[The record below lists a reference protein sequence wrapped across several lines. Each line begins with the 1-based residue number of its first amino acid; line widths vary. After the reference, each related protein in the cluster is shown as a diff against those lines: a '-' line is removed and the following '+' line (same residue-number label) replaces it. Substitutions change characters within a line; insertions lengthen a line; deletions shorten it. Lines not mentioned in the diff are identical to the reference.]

1 MLVTTRGIV
10 LHSLKYSET
19 SIIVRIYTEARG
31 LQSYLF
37 KGIRSPKSK
46 TKAGLFQPL
55 TLLEVVA
62 HLKEKSSLHTSKE
75 VRLCQPYLSI
85 PFDIR
90 KSSVALFINELLYKS
105 IREEETNQELFD
117 YLWRSCLLL
126 DSAEGSLNCFPL
138 VFTAELTHYLGI
150 QPQPGYTEKKTVF
163 NLREGQFQVMIPEA
177 DSYILPEHGKMFHSL
192 ITTSIAEQ
200 SGLHFK
206 PAVRRSLLDSML
218 LYYQIHIPGFK
229 PMNSHHILHSV
240 LS

>member
-1 MLVTTRGIV
+1 MLLTTKGIV

-37 KGIRSPKSK
+37 KGIRNPKSK

-55 TLLEVVA
+55 TLLEVVSYI
-62 HLKEKSSLHTSKE
+62 KEKTTLHTAKE
-75 VRLCQPYLSI
+75 VRLFQPYLSI

-105 IREEETNQELFD
+105 IREEEANQELFD
-117 YLWRSCLLL
+117 YLWKTCLLL
-126 DSAEGSLNCFPL
+126 DSTENPLNCFPL
-138 VFTAELTHYLGI
+138 VFTAELTCFLGI
-150 QPQPGYTEKKTVF
+150 QPQPGYSEKKTVF
-163 NLREGQFQVMIPEA
+163 NLRESQFQPVIPEKDA
-177 DSYILPEHGKMFHSL
+177 YILPEHGKLFNSL
-192 ITTSIAEQ
+192 IITTIDRQ
-200 SGLHFK
+200 SDLHFK
-206 PAVRRSLLDSML
+206 SSVRRSLLDSLL

>member
-1 MLVTTRGIV
+1 MLVTTKGIV

-62 HLKEKSSLHTSKE
+62 YIKEKTTLHTAKE
-75 VRLCQPYLSI
+75 VRLFQPYLSI

-90 KSSVALFINELLYKS
+90 KSSVALFINELLFKS
-105 IREEETNQELFD
+105 IREEEANQELFN
-117 YLWRSCLLL
+117 YLWKSCLLL
-126 DSAEGSLNCFPL
+126 DSAETSLNCFPL
-138 VFTAELTHYLGI
+138 VFTAELTHFLGI

-163 NLREGQFQVMIPEA
+163 NLKESQFQALIPQRDA
-177 DSYILPEHGKMFHSL
+177 YVLPEHGKLFHLL
-192 ITTSIAEQ
+192 ITTTLDTSAGI
-200 SGLHFK
+200 HIK
-206 PAVRRSLLDSML
+206 PSVRRSLLDSLL

>member
-62 HLKEKSSLHTSKE
+62 SLKEKTSLHTSKE
-75 VRLCQPYLSI
+75 VRLFQPYLSI

-126 DSAEGSLNCFPL
+126 DSAEDSLNCFPL
-138 VFTAELTHYLGI
+138 VFTAELTHFLGI

-163 NLREGQFQVMIPEA
+163 NLSEGQFQVMIPEKDA
-177 DSYILPEHGKMFHSL
+177 YILPEHGKLFHSL
-192 ITTSIAEQ
+192 ITTTIAEQ
-200 SGLHFK
+200 SRLHLK
-206 PAVRRSLLDSML
+206 PAVRRSLLDSIL

>member
-1 MLVTTRGIV
+1 MLIKTKGIV

-19 SIIVRIYTEARG
+19 SIIVRIYTEAFG

-37 KGIRSPKSK
+37 KGIRNPKSK

-62 HLKEKSSLHTSKE
+62 YSKINTNLHTAKE
-75 VRLCQPYLSI
+75 VRLFQPYLNI

-90 KSSVALFINELLYKS
+90 KSSITLFMNELLYKS
-105 IREEETNQELFD
+105 IREEETNPELFA
-117 YLWRSCLLL
+117 YLWKSCLLL
-126 DSAEGSLNCFPL
+126 DSTEEHLNCFPL
-138 VFTAELTHYLGI
+138 VFTAELTRFLGI
-150 QPQPGYTEKKTVF
+150 QPQSGFTEKKQVY
-163 NLREGQFQVMIPEA
+163 NLRESQFQAMIPDNEA
-177 DSYILPEHGKMFHSL
+177 YVLPEYGKLFNSL
-192 ITTSIAEQ
+192 ISTEIEKQ

-206 PAVRRSLLDSML
+206 PAVRRSLLDSL
-218 LYYQIHIPGFK
+218 LIYYRIHIPGFK

>member
-1 MLVTTRGIV
+1 MLVTTKGIV

-19 SIIVRIYTEARG
+19 SIIVRIYTEACG

-62 HLKEKSSLHTSKE
+62 YHKMKTSLHTAKE
-75 VRLCQPYLSI
+75 VRLYQPYLSI

-90 KSSVALFINELLYKS
+90 KSSIALFMNELLYKS
-105 IREEETNQELFD
+105 IREEETNQALFD
-117 YLWRSCLLL
+117 FLWKSCLLL
-126 DSAEGSLNCFPL
+126 DSTGNTLTCFPL
-138 VFTAELTHYLGI
+138 VFAAELTHYLGI
-150 QPQPGYTEKKTVF
+150 QPQPGFTEKKSVF
-163 NLREGQFQVMIPEA
+163 NLRESHFQAVVPENDA
-177 DSYILPEHGKMFHSL
+177 FVLPEHGKLFHAL
-192 ITTSIAEQ
+192 ITTPVEKQ
-200 SGLHFK
+200 SDLHFK
-206 PAVRRSLLDSML
+206 PAVRRSLMDSLL
-218 LYYQIHIPGFK
+218 LYYQIHLPGFN